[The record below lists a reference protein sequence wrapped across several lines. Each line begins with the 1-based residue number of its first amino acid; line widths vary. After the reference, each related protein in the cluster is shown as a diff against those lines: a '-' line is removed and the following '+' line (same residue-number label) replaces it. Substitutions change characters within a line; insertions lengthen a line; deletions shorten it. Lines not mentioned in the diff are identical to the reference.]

1 MTSPLT
7 ASMSSIQCINLKM
20 ATSGLTQ
27 KMKRHAALVAL
38 AANRRNLDIAIFLNA
53 SRSFI
58 FKVREQLLDS
68 DGEIAFVTR

>member
-1 MTSPLT
+1 
-7 ASMSSIQCINLKM
+7 M

-27 KMKRHAALVAL
+27 KMKRRAALVAL